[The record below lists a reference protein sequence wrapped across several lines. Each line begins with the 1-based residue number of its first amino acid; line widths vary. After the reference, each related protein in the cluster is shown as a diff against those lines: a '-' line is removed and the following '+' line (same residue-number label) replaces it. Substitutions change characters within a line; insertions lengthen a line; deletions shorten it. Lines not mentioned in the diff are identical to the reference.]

1 MSASLFGFISAF
13 GVAVAL
19 PEFGASDELSVWDR
33 YLNLTSDSCP
43 NLGVNGTS
51 QCRDSYTERHLC
63 RVEAARRVW
72 DTPCYAQS
80 WQNCVRRTP
89 NIQRAVLPA
98 TQGPA
103 SKCTWCSV
111 SQAQPEAAYSCTNG
125 AAEFYFFRDL

>member
-1 MSASLFGFISAF
+1 MTASLFGFIAAF
-13 GVAVAL
+13 TVAL

-111 SQAQPEAAYSCTNG
+111 SEAQPEAAYSCTNG
-125 AAEFYFFRDL
+125 AAEFYFFVIYD